1 MPASLDL
8 AFEGVQLGSH
18 PLRVRDPLELEPSL
32 PSLPARVRE
41 AQKPE
46 RLRLAEPTRLSSLGG
61 EPSELDQPRL
71 LGVQIQTELREPV
84 AKVRPE
90 PLGVTPV
97 LESHHGVVGETHD
110 RYVTARVSTS
120 PLVSP

>member
-1 MPASLDL
+1 M
-8 AFEGVQLGSH
+8 
-18 PLRVRDPLELEPSL
+18 
-32 PSLPARVRE
+32 RE

-46 RLRLAEPTRLSSLGG
+46 RLRLAEPPRLSSLDG

-71 LGVQIQTELREPV
+71 LGSQLQTELREPV

-90 PLGVTPV
+90 PLGVIPV
-97 LESHHGVVGETHD
+97 LESHHGIIGETHD
-110 RYVTARVSTS
+110 HYVAARVSTS